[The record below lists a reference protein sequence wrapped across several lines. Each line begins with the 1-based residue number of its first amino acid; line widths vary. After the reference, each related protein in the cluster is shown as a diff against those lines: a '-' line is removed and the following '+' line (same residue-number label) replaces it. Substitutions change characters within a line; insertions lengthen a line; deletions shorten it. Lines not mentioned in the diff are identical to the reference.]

1 MLKKM
6 DSHQILSKPKLGFS
20 SSFREAFKIILSNH
34 PTFISLIILFS
45 FPLFASH
52 TLLHPTFVQI
62 LKLLYHNDPFN
73 PFVVHLIACPSNDTN
88 CLSLQQSP
96 ITDDSFKVILSLR
109 FLIST
114 LLLSVLVFFLD
125 LLNTIATVSIS
136 ASLYGG
142 NIPQMGFK
150 EMLLQ
155 AKRVGLKGPLTTS
168 LFAVLMASL
177 TLLGMV
183 ALSTYMFFV
192 PEGIS
197 FMSIDISIFTLIF
210 GSMFVV
216 LLAKYIEWSAVWNMG
231 IVISI
236 LDKNQGY
243 IAIEVA
249 GFLSRGSRKLGFSL
263 MLFFFVLKVVIGM
276 PCLYSLWNEGKSCGV
291 LGNVVTLSLNCV
303 GNVVMWVVLMVYFY
317 DCKREFLEKKI
328 DLENNGRSIE
338 QNIEWSAVWNMG
350 IVISILYKNQGY
362 IAIGVAAYLS
372 RGSRK
377 LGFSLILVFFAL
389 KVALGLPCLCA
400 LWNEGSCGVL
410 GNVVS
415 VSLSCVGNVVM
426 WVVLTVYFYDCK
438 RQFLEK
444 KIDLENHG
452 KATVAV
458 QVHVQQ

>member
-1 MLKKM
+1 MEYLSLPKLPFPLNDWRKNSILKKM

-20 SSFREAFKIILSNH
+20 ASFREAFKIILSNH

-62 LKLLYHNDPFN
+62 LELLYRKDPFN
-73 PFVVHLIACPSNDTN
+73 PHVVHLIACRSTDTN
-88 CLSLQQSP
+88 CSSLQQSP
-96 ITDDSFKVILSLR
+96 SIDDSFEAILSLR

-142 NIPQMGFK
+142 NSSQMGFK

-155 AKRVGLKGPLTTS
+155 AKRLGLKGPLTTY
-168 LFAVLMASL
+168 LFAVLLASL
-177 TLLGMV
+177 ILLGLV
-183 ALSTYMFFV
+183 ALSTNMFFV
-192 PEGIS
+192 TKGIS
-197 FMSIDISIFTLIF
+197 FMSIDIFFISQLLFF

-243 IAIEVA
+243 IAIGVA

-263 MLFFFVLKVVIGM
+263 MLVFFVLKVVFGI
-276 PCLYSLWNEGKSCGV
+276 PCLYSLWNEGKNCGV
-291 LGNVVTLSLNCV
+291 LGNVVTLSLNCM

-328 DLENNGRSIE
+328 DLENNGKSTE
-338 QNIEWSAVWNMG
+338 V
-350 IVISILYKNQGY
+350 
-362 IAIGVAAYLS
+362 
-372 RGSRK
+372 
-377 LGFSLILVFFAL
+377 
-389 KVALGLPCLCA
+389 
-400 LWNEGSCGVL
+400 
-410 GNVVS
+410 
-415 VSLSCVGNVVM
+415 
-426 WVVLTVYFYDCK
+426 
-438 RQFLEK
+438 
-444 KIDLENHG
+444 
-452 KATVAV
+452 
-458 QVHVQQ
+458 VQQ